1 MRAGYVPRGGTPVRI
16 NAMRWH
22 RFALLLALA
31 GCTGDPGCTLIGC
44 VSQLTVRLPAGTT
57 SGQACV
63 GGVCTTRVTDGA
75 LLVPLSRRAEGDTAV
90 VTVTLPGRA
99 APYEGEVAL
108 TRTRPNGATC
118 PPVCVNGTA
127 EVDVAGQRVVGV
139 DTPAAA
145 PS

>member
-1 MRAGYVPRGGTPVRI
+1 
-16 NAMRWH
+16 MRWH

-57 SGQACV
+57 QGTACV
-63 GGVCTTRVTDGA
+63 QGVCTEAVVDGE
-75 LLVPLSRRAEGDTAV
+75 LRVPLGRRAEGDTAR

-99 APYEGEVAL
+99 TPYEGEVEL
-108 TRTRPNGATC
+108 TRTRPNGANC

-127 EVDVAGQRVVGV
+127 QVDVAGQRVVAV
-139 DTPAAA
+139 DTPP
-145 PS
+145 PSPS